1 MQQHTSRRN
10 FIKSSSA
17 GLGGLLISYSA
28 GRTDKSLLHIP
39 FSPKLN
45 IICVGAHPGDPEFGC
60 GGTMW
65 KYSEAGHR
73 VTFLYLTRGEAYD
86 SRKTH
91 AEAAAIR
98 TREAEVACGAL
109 KVTPQFFGQVD
120 GSTVVSNEQN
130 ALMLKTL
137 RAAKPDIVFTQ
148 WPVDAHPDHQATGLL
163 VLGSWVKMDKSFDLY
178 FYEVNSGSETMA
190 FVPTDYVDITSAKE
204 KKKAAMYAHV
214 SQEPERTYL
223 DFFKKMEEFRGL
235 EAGVPAA
242 EAFVRFKR
250 KDMTHLKK

>member
-1 MQQHTSRRN
+1 MQLNTSRRN
-10 FIKSSSA
+10 FIKTSSA
-17 GLGGLLISYSA
+17 GLGGLLISFSPDLSK
-28 GRTDKSLLHIP
+28 RSLLEIP
-39 FSPKLN
+39 SSPKLN

-65 KYSEAGHR
+65 KYSEAGHN

-91 AEAAAIR
+91 DAAAAIR
-98 TREAEVACGAL
+98 TREAEVACKAL
-109 KVTPQFFGQVD
+109 NVVPKYFGQID

-137 RAAKPDIVFTQ
+137 QDAKPDIVFTQ
-148 WPVDAHPDHQATGLL
+148 WPVDAHPDHQVTGLL
-163 VLGSWVKMDKSFDLY
+163 TLTAWVKMDKSFDLY

-190 FVPTDYVDITSAKE
+190 FAPTDYVDISSAME

-214 SQEPERTYL
+214 SQDPERTYL

-250 KDMTHLKK
+250 KA

>member
-1 MQQHTSRRN
+1 MQPNSSRRN
-10 FIKSSSA
+10 FIKTSSA

-28 GRTDKSLLHIP
+28 NPGKRFLDVP
-39 FSPKLN
+39 PSPKLH
-45 IICVGAHPGDPEFGC
+45 IVCVGAHPGDPEFGC

-86 SRKTH
+86 NRKTH

-98 TREAEVACGAL
+98 TREAEVACRAL
-109 KVTPQFFGQVD
+109 NATPQFFGQID

-137 RAAKPDIVFTQ
+137 QDARPDIVFTQ
-148 WPVDAHPDHQATGLL
+148 WPVDAHPDHQVAGLL
-163 VLGSWVKMDKSFDLY
+163 TLTSWVKMDKSFELY

-190 FVPTDYVDITSAKE
+190 FAPTDYVDIESAKE
-204 KKKAAMYAHV
+204 KKKAAMYAHA

-250 KDMTHLKK
+250 KGERSI